1 MKKKI
6 AMLVVMLGL
15 CGCVEYPRGSRFK
28 SERVSRSLFLIT
40 DTETGIEYLHSVNGG
55 FVRLDRPTF
64 NIEKK

>member
-15 CGCVEYPRGSRFK
+15 CGCVDYPRGSRFK
-28 SERVSRSLFLIT
+28 MEQASRTLWLIT
-40 DTETGIEYLHSVNGG
+40 DTETGIEYLHSTNGG